1 MKFIAWFTE
10 LDKKSI
16 SVAGGKGANLGELT
30 RAGFPVPPG
39 FVITAQSYKHF
50 LDTTGIRDEIN
61 EILST
66 LNVDDNDEL
75 QKASKKIRSI
85 IITESVPSEVKSE
98 IVKAYENLTL
108 GNKFD
113 GLSGKALD
121 LVKVNKNK
129 EPFVAVRSSATAE
142 DLPQA
147 SFAGQQETF
156 LNIKGSDRVI
166 EATKE
171 CWASLFTARAIFY
184 RVKNNFP
191 HDKVLIAVIVQQMID
206 SEKSGVAFSIH
217 PATGNKDE
225 VVIEAGWGLGEFIVK
240 GVINPDN
247 YIVDKNSFT
256 IKSKIIKK
264 QSKMLTRDPLTG
276 KNIEVEIPEQK
287 QEKQVLDDEQVITLA
302 KVLKKIETH
311 YNFPQDVEWA
321 SENNRLFIVQS
332 RPVTF
337 FGKKEETTAVSG
349 EVLVKGLSAS
359 PGKASGKAVI
369 IESANELD
377 RVKKGDILVTKM
389 TDPDMVPAM
398 ERAGAIVTNE
408 GGLTSHAA
416 IVSRELGVP
425 CIVGTINATVKIKDG
440 DVITVDANNGVV
452 VRGGEVPK
460 AQPVTSVV
468 VGEERPVSVVEPIAR
483 KDYSAP
489 VTGTKVYMNLGIPDK
504 IDDYASLPVDGI
516 GLMRIEFIIASHIKK
531 HPLKAIKDGTSDD
544 YISKLADGV
553 SKVASRMRPRPVIV
567 RFSDFKTN
575 EYAGLEGG
583 AEFEPVESNPMIGW
597 RGCSRYVSPEFE
609 PAFRLEC
616 KAIKKVRDAGLSNV
630 WVMLPFIRTIG
641 EVKKAEAIMAS
652 EGLVRNSDFKMLLM
666 AEVPSI
672 MILADEFSKVCD
684 GFSIGSNDLTQ
695 LTLGVDRD
703 SGKLGGMG
711 YFDERD
717 LAVKESIKWLI
728 KCAHNNGLKVG
739 ICGQAP
745 SEYPDFTEF
754 LIESGIDSVS
764 VSPDV
769 VYATKELINSAEKRI
784 LLRIARSGGEVKPDL
799 KEEVEAHVVPEL
811 SDEVSVSESEPV
823 SENKGYDSET
833 YSSFMSDEK
842 VNDPRD
848 HDEKGMFWP

>member
-1 MKFIAWFTE
+1 M
-10 LDKKSI
+10 
-16 SVAGGKGANLGELT
+16 
-30 RAGFPVPPG
+30 
-39 FVITAQSYKHF
+39 
-50 LDTTGIRDEIN
+50 
-61 EILST
+61 
-66 LNVDDNDEL
+66 
-75 QKASKKIRSI
+75 
-85 IITESVPSEVKSE
+85 
-98 IVKAYENLTL
+98 
-108 GNKFD
+108 
-113 GLSGKALD
+113 
-121 LVKVNKNK
+121 
-129 EPFVAVRSSATAE
+129 
-142 DLPQA
+142 
-147 SFAGQQETF
+147 
-156 LNIKGSDRVI
+156 
-166 EATKE
+166 
-171 CWASLFTARAIFY
+171 
-184 RVKNNFP
+184 
-191 HDKVLIAVIVQQMID
+191 
-206 SEKSGVAFSIH
+206 
-217 PATGNKDE
+217 
-225 VVIEAGWGLGEFIVK
+225 
-240 GVINPDN
+240 
-247 YIVDKNSFT
+247 
-256 IKSKIIKK
+256 
-264 QSKMLTRDPLTG
+264 
-276 KNIEVEIPEQK
+276 
-287 QEKQVLDDEQVITLA
+287 
-302 KVLKKIETH
+302 
-311 YNFPQDVEWA
+311 
-321 SENNRLFIVQS
+321 FIVQS

-337 FGKKEETTAVSG
+337 FGKKEEVETTEISG
-349 EVLVKGLSAS
+349 EVLAKGLSAS
-359 PGKASGKAVI
+359 PGRRSCKAVI
-369 IESANELD
+369 IESVDELD

-425 CIVGTINATVKIKDG
+425 CIVGTNNATIKIKDG
-440 DVITVDANNGVV
+440 EIITVDANRGVV

-460 AQPVTSVV
+460 QVVTSPVV
-468 VGEERPVSVVEPIAR
+468 IAGEEKSISVAEPIAR

-504 IDDYASLPVDGI
+504 IDDYANLPVDGI

-531 HPLKAIKDGTSDD
+531 HPLKSIQDGTSVD
-544 YISKLADGV
+544 YINKLADGV

-616 KAIKKVRDAGLSNV
+616 KAIKKVRDAGLTNV

-641 EVKKAEAIMAS
+641 EVKKAETIMIS
-652 EGLVRNSDFKMLLM
+652 EGLVRNNDFKMLLM

-703 SGKLGGMG
+703 SSKLGGMG

-784 LLRIARSGGEVKPDL
+784 LLKIARTGGVVKPDL
-799 KEEVEAHVVPEL
+799 REEVEAHVAPEVKEEAL
-811 SDEVSVSESEPV
+811 ASEPEPV
-823 SENKGYDSET
+823 GEDKNYDSET
-833 YSSFMSDEK
+833 YSSFMSDENK
-842 VNDPRD
+842 VNDTRD